1 MDRMSWVRRTGA
13 CLLVLSLVAAAC
25 GGDDDDSTT
34 AGGSEPAGSGS
45 EGSSGGESELSGDI
59 KLGTH
64 WCLTG
69 TAAYAGTQLVK
80 GSDLAVE
87 EINETGFLGEATVD
101 VVNED
106 DASDN
111 AQAVTIA
118 QRLINQ
124 EDVVAIVGGCTSGA
138 TLAALPVAEEAGI
151 PWLIG
156 NAVAPGMAA
165 EGEYIFRTSMP
176 YTPIFEQIVQ
186 EVFPTLEGN
195 RVAIVYG
202 NDNPSQVSFADDYRR
217 FLEEAGGYEIV
228 VDEGIRDADTDFSAI
243 LTRIES
249 EQADILLPM
258 LLGPQAANFVLQARR
273 TGIDAQVVGQQGHNT
288 PDLYEIAGDA
298 AVGWILPST
307 WALEE
312 DNEQN
317 QAFVELYRERYDED
331 PDLYAA
337 NGYTAMR
344 VMAQAIKDAGVAD
357 PEAIYEALAAMTE
370 VEVPLGDGTITFDEE
385 GEGSQTGVIMQLME
399 DGTFGL
405 WTPDG

>member
-1 MDRMSWVRRTGA
+1 MGRMSLARRAGA
-13 CLLVLSLVAAAC
+13 SLLVLGLLAAAC
-25 GGDDDDSTT
+25 GDDDTTT
-34 AGGSEPAGSGS
+34 AGGPETTASGAG
-45 EGSSGGESELSGDI
+45 GGLTGDI
-59 KLGTH
+59 KIGTH

-80 GSDLAVE
+80 GTDLAVE
-87 EINETGFLGEATVD
+87 EINETGFLGEATID

-106 DASDN
+106 DATDN

-124 EDVVAIVGGCTSGA
+124 ENVVAIVGGCTSGA
-138 TLAALPVAEEAGI
+138 TLAAVPVAEEAGI
-151 PWLIG
+151 PWLVG
-156 NAVAPGMAA
+156 NAVAPGIAA

-176 YTPIFEQIVQ
+176 YTPIFDQIVE

-195 RVAIVYG
+195 RVALVYG

-217 FLEEAGGYEIV
+217 FMGEAGGYEIV

-273 TGIDAQVVGQQGHNT
+273 AGIDAQVVGQQGHNT
-288 PDLYEIAGDA
+288 PDLYEIAGEA

-312 DNEQN
+312 DNAQN
-317 QAFVELYRERYDED
+317 EHFVELYRERYGED

-344 VMAQAIKDAGVAD
+344 VMAQAIKDAGVAE
-357 PEAIYEALAAMTE
+357 PEAINEALDAMTE
-370 VEVPLGDGTITFDEE
+370 VEVPLGDGIITFDEE
-385 GEGSQTGVIMQLME
+385 GEGSQTGVIMELKE
-399 DGTFGL
+399 DGSFGL
-405 WTPDG
+405 WTADG